1 MTWGQ
6 TQKTEISKFSIF
18 GALETGKKTKK
29 AENSKIPIFGL
40 ATQPLRPKKPK
51 IKKSARVSVLPLHY
65 YLLTL
70 ILCNIFIIYTSP
82 LPPQYSTVLN
92 TLAHNKE
99 DMTMKR
105 MVRLRIIN
113 TVVRA

>member
-40 ATQPLRPKKPK
+40 ATQHLRPKKPK

-82 LPPQYSTVLN
+82 LPILHSVQYLLLYHNTVRR
-92 TLAHNKE
+92 
-99 DMTMKR
+99 MKR
-105 MVRLRIIN
+105 IN
-113 TVVRA
+113 TVVSGERSMRNV

>member
-65 YLLTL
+65 YLL
-70 ILCNIFIIYTSP
+70 IIFITIFIPHIPHNTALYLT
-82 LPPQYSTVLN
+82 QYS
-92 TLAHNKE
+92 E
-99 DMTMKR
+99 DGR
-105 MVRLRIIN
+105 MDSGEW
-113 TVVRA
+113 